1 LDTARAGREPDGFY
15 EKPVLR
21 SLMSF
26 ISEMWSFLRIRK
38 KYWLVP
44 AILLLAIFGA
54 LIVLSSGTAVA
65 PFIYTLF

>member
-1 LDTARAGREPDGFY
+1 LDTARAGRESDGLY

-21 SLMSF
+21 GLMSF
-26 ISEMWSFLRIRK
+26 VSEMWSFLRIRK

-44 AILLLAIFGA
+44 AILILAIFGA

>member
-1 LDTARAGREPDGFY
+1 MDVARARRVSDGLY
-15 EKPVLR
+15 EKSVLR
-21 SLMSF
+21 GLVSF
-26 ISEMWSFLRIRK
+26 VSEMWSFLRIRK

-44 AILLLAIFGA
+44 ALLLLAIFGA